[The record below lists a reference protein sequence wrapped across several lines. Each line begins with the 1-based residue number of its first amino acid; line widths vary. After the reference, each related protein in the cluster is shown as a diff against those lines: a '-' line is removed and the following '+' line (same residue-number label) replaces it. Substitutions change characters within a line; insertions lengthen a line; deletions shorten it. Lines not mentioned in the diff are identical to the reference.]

1 MIPAVFTQFFVT
13 ICTYNAPIG
22 YACRIIDFFW
32 IYEEKIIFDAIMHLL
47 KFQMEK
53 ILLMDIEAMHK
64 YIKSDI
70 IFDVVKTYGIEKALP
85 F

>member
-1 MIPAVFTQFFVT
+1 
-13 ICTYNAPIG
+13 
-22 YACRIIDFFW
+22 
-32 IYEEKIIFDAIMHLL
+32 MHLL
-47 KFQMEK
+47 KIKLEK

-70 IFDVVKTYGIEKALP
+70 IFDVVKSYGIEKALP

>member
-13 ICTYNAPIG
+13 ICTYNAPIE

-47 KFQMEK
+47 KIKLDK
-53 ILLMDIEAMHK
+53 ILSMDVEAMHK

-70 IFDVVKTYGIEKALP
+70 IFDVVKTFGIEKALP